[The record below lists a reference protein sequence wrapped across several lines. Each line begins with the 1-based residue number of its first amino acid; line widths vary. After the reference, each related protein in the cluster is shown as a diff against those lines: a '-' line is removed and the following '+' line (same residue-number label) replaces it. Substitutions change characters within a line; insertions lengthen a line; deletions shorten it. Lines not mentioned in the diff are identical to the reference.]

1 MCLHWELTTL
11 TFLVAKRKGE
21 YLNLCEFAR
30 DILFLSQISCI
41 KMYFV
46 WDCSRTVVNV
56 CFWPSQIYWIC
67 VCFYQLQVICI
78 FQNCKLEMFPFWFCF
93 FLFFL
98 KDIFSVFQV
107 HLSSSILVW
116 VFRKNMQGQSQWK
129 MKDKNKVPFF
139 SSLGRVMWIQGCTK
153 TVPLG
158 LPGTAVTEVE
168 GAIATCCSC
177 SAIMV
182 SLRSE
187 LQFISMC
194 QFYSLTVSLVSNAV
208 SFDLSGGSSLDIKG
222 T

>member
-1 MCLHWELTTL
+1 MCV
-11 TFLVAKRKGE
+11 FLPASGDL
-21 YLNLCEFAR
+21 YLPKLQTRNVSVLV
-30 DILFLSQISCI
+30 LFLS
-41 KMYFV
+41 F
-46 WDCSRTVVNV
+46 
-56 CFWPSQIYWIC
+56 
-67 VCFYQLQVICI
+67 
-78 FQNCKLEMFPFWFCF
+78 
-93 FLFFL
+93 FFL

-107 HLSSSILVW
+107 HLRSSILFW

-194 QFYSLTVSLVSNAV
+194 QFYSLTVSLVSSAA